1 MQQTAGRIKSDT
13 TVRRELRRSLNSAAS
28 SLADKVLAKALSG
41 DSTAQLAAVQLL
53 ALGLGRDSR
62 PQ

>member
-1 MQQTAGRIKSDT
+1 MQQLGRIKADA
-13 TVRRELRRSLNSAAS
+13 TVRRELRRSLNSAAA

-53 ALGLGRDSR
+53 ALGLGQESK

>member
-1 MQQTAGRIKSDT
+1 MQQIGRIKADS

-41 DSTAQLAAVQLL
+41 DSTAQLAAVHLL
-53 ALGLGRDSR
+53 ALGLGKDSK

>member
-1 MQQTAGRIKSDT
+1 MQQLGRIKADS
-13 TVRRELRRSLNSAAS
+13 TVRRELRRSLNSAAA

-53 ALGLGRDSR
+53 AIGLGRESK

>member
-1 MQQTAGRIKSDT
+1 MQQLGRIKADS

-53 ALGLGRDSR
+53 AIGLGRESKS
-62 PQ
+62 Q